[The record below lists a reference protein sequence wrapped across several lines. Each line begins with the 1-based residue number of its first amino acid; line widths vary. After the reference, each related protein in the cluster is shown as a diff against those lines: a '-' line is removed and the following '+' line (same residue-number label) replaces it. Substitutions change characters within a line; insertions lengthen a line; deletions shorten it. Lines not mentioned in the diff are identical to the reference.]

1 MECRNE
7 WCIYQQKW
15 KCLLDE
21 ITVNE
26 AGDCES
32 CIMVSLPEK
41 THACLTRFPWTKQVS
56 ANPASWCRCRPEHL
70 PVAKRKYST
79 DWIKKIEKTKAAI
92 PRWLLWFLMEAMPGI

>member
-1 MECRNE
+1 MILVRRDRMECRNE
-7 WCIYQQKW
+7 LCIYQQRG

-41 THACLTRFPWTKQVS
+41 TLAR
-56 ANPASWCRCRPEHL
+56 
-70 PVAKRKYST
+70 RKKEMR
-79 DWIKKIEKTKAAI
+79 DRLDED
-92 PRWLLWFLMEAMPGI
+92 

>member
-7 WCIYQQKW
+7 LCIYQQRG

-41 THACLTRFPWTKQVS
+41 TLAR
-56 ANPASWCRCRPEHL
+56 
-70 PVAKRKYST
+70 RKKEMR
-79 DWIKKIEKTKAAI
+79 DRLDED
-92 PRWLLWFLMEAMPGI
+92 

>member
-7 WCIYQQKW
+7 LCIYQQKW

-32 CIMVSLPEK
+32 CIMVSLPERML
-41 THACLTRFPWTKQVS
+41 AR
-56 ANPASWCRCRPEHL
+56 
-70 PVAKRKYST
+70 RKKEMR
-79 DWIKKIEKTKAAI
+79 DALDED
-92 PRWLLWFLMEAMPGI
+92 